1 MRTRTRMLV
10 ALAGATLAAALLTG
24 TSMAGTSGSAS
35 SYRATVTDLDAS
47 GVPLGPPRPARSFDR
62 SLQASGC
69 RDVDI
74 YKEAK
79 SFLFQAIVYRWH
91 HTKRWCWSNGK
102 ITTVVTSAYPT
113 NVDPNW
119 YYRGIAAS
127 ASYFY
132 NSNTAHYSFRQARM
146 ENCVLKFGCV
156 GSEYPWVKI
165 WAFGDGSYRW
175 ERGT

>member
-1 MRTRTRMLV
+1 MRTRTRLLV
-10 ALAGATLAAALLTG
+10 ALTGATLAATLLAG
-24 TSMAGTSGSAS
+24 AGNAGTTTTVS
-35 SYRATVTDLDAS
+35 SLRVTVTDLDAS
-47 GVPLGPPRPARSFDR
+47 GRPLGPPRPARPSER

-79 SFLFQAIVYRWH
+79 SFLFRSIVYRWH
-91 HTKRWCWSNGK
+91 HTKRWCWSNGR
-102 ITTVVTSAYPT
+102 ITTVVTTAYAT

-146 ENCVLKFGCV
+146 ENCVLKIGCV

-165 WAFGDGSYRW
+165 WTFGDGSYRW